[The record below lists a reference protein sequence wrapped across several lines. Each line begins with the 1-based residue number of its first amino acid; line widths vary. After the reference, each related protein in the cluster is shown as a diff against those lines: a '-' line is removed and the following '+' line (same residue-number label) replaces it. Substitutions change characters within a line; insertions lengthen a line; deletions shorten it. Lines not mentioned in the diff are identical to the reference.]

1 MVTTVSFIPT
11 FLLEVVVVLAST
23 SIYIKENNAEKGS
36 WTDLRLHDKF
46 TSLKPELLPN
56 IPSAPGFNSKLFPG
70 SLPLTGDRESGP
82 VLVLQ
87 EIKARSKTENAV
99 VLCCCCC

>member
-1 MVTTVSFIPT
+1 M
-11 FLLEVVVVLAST
+11 VLAST
-23 SIYIKENNAEKGS
+23 SLYIKENNGEKGS

-46 TSLKPELLPN
+46 TSLKSELLPN

-87 EIKARSKTENAV
+87 EIKARSKTENV
-99 VLCCCCC
+99 VLSAMLLLLLLSHFSRVRLCATP